1 MNMHATS
8 TNLLHTTTKR
18 LLLAALIFAGY
29 SATALVASAATLSAS
44 PSTGVYNTGS
54 TFSVQVIVNSGGKSI
69 NAAEGTLSFNPSE
82 LSVVSASRGSS
93 IFNLWVAEPTF
104 SNSAGTV
111 SFSGGLP
118 SGYVGGAGN
127 IMSVTFR
134 AKGSGPV
141 KLSFS
146 SGSVLA
152 NDGSGTNVLTSM
164 NGGNYTIQAATPTP
178 APEQVIVEYVAPAN
192 TPSAPS
198 VSSPTHADQ
207 TKWYTAKD
215 ATLNWDLP
223 SGIVAVR
230 TSLDTKSTA
239 VPTKVYDTP
248 IRTLKIPDLS
258 EGVSYFHIQL
268 KNKDGWGKVTHYR
281 LAVDSAKPSEI
292 KISKP
297 ENADTNNP
305 EQQLAVVVT
314 DATSKVKRF
323 KVQIDNSEAFEVTR
337 EKETDTIK
345 LPSVGPGYHTVIIEA
360 FDEAGNSVI
369 GNYSFNVESFEKPI
383 FTEYPNEI
391 NEQVIP
397 VIKGKTRPNATVEV
411 TLTKIG
417 AEPVTYKVTAD
428 AEGVFTFIPEGKF
441 STGVYE
447 IKARATDQ
455 YGAQSLDSDSVRIA
469 VQQSGFIRV
478 GSLLV
483 SFLSVIVPLIGL
495 TGLAVVGSWYM
506 IMYLRRF
513 RKEIKKESTEALDI
527 LHREFTSLQT
537 ELRNQEALLQESRKT
552 KKLTKTEADM
562 IEVFDK
568 ALQNSQRNVEKEI
581 IDVTRLGSK

>member
-1 MNMHATS
+1 MLTVFS
-8 TNLLHTTTKR
+8 FSFRTLTQR
-18 LLLAALIFAGY
+18 LLLGAIVI
-29 SATALVASAATLSAS
+29 SAYLATVVVASAATLSAS

-69 NAAEGTLSFNPSE
+69 NAAEGTLNFNPGE

-192 TPSAPS
+192 TPGAPS

-207 TKWYTAKD
+207 TTWYTAKE

-230 TSLDTKSTA
+230 TSLDARPTA

-248 IRTLKIPDLS
+248 IRTLKISDLS

-281 LAVDSAKPSEI
+281 IAVDSVKPSEI

-297 ENADTNNP
+297 ENADVNNP
-305 EQQLAVVVT
+305 EQQLTVAVT

-323 KVQIDNSEAFEVTR
+323 KVQVDSKEAFELIR

-345 LPSVGPGYHTVIIEA
+345 LPPVGPGYHTIIIEA

-369 GNYSFNVESFEKPI
+369 GNYSFNVESFEKPV

-397 VIKGKTRPNATVEV
+397 VIKGKTRPNATVEI

-417 AEPVTYKVTAD
+417 AEPVTFKVTSD
-428 AEGVFTFIPEGKF
+428 NDGVFIFIPEGKF

-447 IKARATDQ
+447 IKARATDK
-455 YGAQSLDSDSVRIA
+455 YGAQSLDSDSIRIA
-469 VQQSGFIRV
+469 VQQSGFIRI

-483 SFLSVIVPLIGL
+483 SFLSVIIPLIGL

-506 IMYLRRF
+506 VMYLRRF

-537 ELRNQEALLQESRKT
+537 ELRNQETLLQESRKT
-552 KKLTKTEADM
+552 KKLTKTEAEM
-562 IEVFDK
+562 IEVFDR